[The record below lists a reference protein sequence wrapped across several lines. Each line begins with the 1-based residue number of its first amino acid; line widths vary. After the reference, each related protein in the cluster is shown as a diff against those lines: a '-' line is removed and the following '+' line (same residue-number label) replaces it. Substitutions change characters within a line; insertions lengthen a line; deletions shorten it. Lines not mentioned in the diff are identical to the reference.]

1 MGVSLFCF
9 GPTNKFRIL
18 MHDIDAS
25 KLFVNSI
32 LVLIVISTIT
42 LALESP
48 LDNPE
53 GDKLKILSYID
64 YFMTIA
70 FTIEA
75 LIKIIAKGFLFAGK
89 KSYFRELWNIL
100 DFTIVVAALLGIFA
114 GDAIDISFLKAL
126 RILKILRPLRMI
138 GRIDGL
144 RLAIVTL
151 GGSIP
156 AIVRLQSIV
165 LFFVFLFAVL
175 QTTLLSG
182 RFYSCETGHL
192 NMSMKQK
199 IQNIETMWDCYNYG
213 GEWVQPDLNFDNT
226 FNSLLTLVTIQTTE
240 GWIDVMW
247 NSVDAVGPYKQPIE
261 NHNVFMIVYTMIL
274 VICICMLF
282 IELFVGVVI
291 ETFNKQK
298 ELISGN

>member
-1 MGVSLFCF
+1 MY
-9 GPTNKFRIL
+9 N
-18 MHDIDAS
+18 IDTS
-25 KLFVNSI
+25 KIFINSI

-48 LDNPE
+48 LDDPE
-53 GDKLKILSYID
+53 GDKIKILKYID

-75 LIKIIAKGFLFAGK
+75 MIKIIAKGFLFNGR

-138 GRIDGL
+138 GRIEGL

-151 GGSIP
+151 GSSIP

-182 RFYSCETGHL
+182 RFYSCSTDHL
-192 NMSMKQK
+192 DMSMKQK
-199 IQNIETMWDCYNYG
+199 I
-213 GEWVQPDLNFDNT
+213 
-226 FNSLLTLVTIQTTE
+226 
-240 GWIDVMW
+240 
-247 NSVDAVGPYKQPIE
+247 
-261 NHNVFMIVYTMIL
+261 
-274 VICICMLF
+274 
-282 IELFVGVVI
+282 
-291 ETFNKQK
+291 
-298 ELISGN
+298 